1 MMVVWLEILLDWR
14 QLVVIQWV
22 GLVPVIIIIVFESR
36 VEEHCLDGWK
46 YLARVQQHDTWLFD
60 LLHRMVI
67 NIFIF
72 LYFVVI
78 IIFLFLTVAQ
88 IQSNV

>member
-22 GLVPVIIIIVFESR
+22 VHVIIIIIVFESR
-36 VEEHCLDGWK
+36 VKEHCLDGWK

-60 LLHRMVI
+60 LLHR
-67 NIFIF
+67 IF
-72 LYFVVI
+72 LYFYI
-78 IIFLFLTVAQ
+78 LL
-88 IQSNV
+88 

>member
-1 MMVVWLEILLDWR
+1 MVVWLEILLDWR

-22 GLVPVIIIIVFESR
+22 VHVIIIIIVFESR
-36 VEEHCLDGWK
+36 VKEHCLDGWK

-60 LLHRMVI
+60 WLHRMVI

-78 IIFLFLTVAQ
+78 IKFLFLTVAQ